1 MSNKLIDIVNISKAF
16 DENVVLDE
24 LNLYIRE
31 NEFLTL
37 LGPSG
42 CGKTT
47 LLRILGGFETPDS
60 GKIIFDG
67 QDITNLAP
75 NKRQLNTVF
84 QKYALFTH
92 MTIAENI
99 AFGLK
104 IKGKSQNY
112 INDKIRYALKLVN
125 LEGFENRTPASLS
138 GGQQQRIAIARAIV
152 NEPKVLLLDEP
163 LGALDLKL
171 RQDMQYEL
179 IRLKN
184 ELGITFVYVTHDQE
198 EALTMSDTIVV
209 MNQGYIQQI
218 GTPEDIYN
226 EPQNAFVADFI
237 GDSNILSATMV
248 HDRLVNI
255 LGANFPCVDEGFG
268 QKKPVDAV
276 IRPEDIDLVKPED
289 GIIRG
294 VVTHVIF
301 KGVHYEMEVMA
312 NNYEWLVHSTD
323 MFPVGAEVGLR
334 VDPFDI
340 QIMKNQP
347 LKTRRRYQLKNS
359 KLLKQMLA
367 GPYLLWSAAF
377 IIIPL
382 IMVFYYG
389 LTNNDGGFTMMNLA
403 RITEPENLK
412 ALGLA
417 LLLSLVSTIICLILA
432 YPLAMILTGLGVNQS
447 SFIVLIFILPMWMN
461 SLLRIIAWQNL
472 LEKNGVINSLLHFFH
487 LPALEIINTPYAIVL
502 GMVYDFLPFMILPI
516 YNVLSKIDT
525 NVIEAARD
533 LGANSVQTF
542 TKILLPL
549 SVPGIISGITMVF
562 VPSLTTFVISDLLG
576 GSKILLIGNV
586 IEQEFKQGS
595 NWHSGSGMS
604 LVLMIFILI
613 SMALIAKNTIK
624 TGRELHFDQE
634 FF

>member
-138 GGQQQRIAIARAIV
+138 GGQ
-152 NEPKVLLLDEP
+152 PKVLLLDEP

-184 ELGITFVYVTHDQE
+184 ELGITFIYVTHDQE

-209 MNQGYIQQI
+209 MNQGYIQQV

-226 EPQNAFVADFI
+226 EPKNAFVADFI

-289 GIIRG
+289 GMIRG

-340 QIMKNQP
+340 QIMK
-347 LKTRRRYQLKNS
+347 K
-359 KLLKQMLA
+359 
-367 GPYLLWSAAF
+367 
-377 IIIPL
+377 
-382 IMVFYYG
+382 
-389 LTNNDGGFTMMNLA
+389 
-403 RITEPENLK
+403 PESEDEE
-412 ALGLA
+412 A
-417 LLLSLVSTIICLILA
+417 V
-432 YPLAMILTGLGVNQS
+432 
-447 SFIVLIFILPMWMN
+447 
-461 SLLRIIAWQNL
+461 
-472 LEKNGVINSLLHFFH
+472 
-487 LPALEIINTPYAIVL
+487 
-502 GMVYDFLPFMILPI
+502 PI
-516 YNVLSKIDT
+516 
-525 NVIEAARD
+525 E
-533 LGANSVQTF
+533 
-542 TKILLPL
+542 
-549 SVPGIISGITMVF
+549 
-562 VPSLTTFVISDLLG
+562 
-576 GSKILLIGNV
+576 
-586 IEQEFKQGS
+586 E
-595 NWHSGSGMS
+595 
-604 LVLMIFILI
+604 
-613 SMALIAKNTIK
+613 
-624 TGRELHFDQE
+624 
-634 FF
+634 